1 MSASTN
7 TGNSAPA
14 FSGSS
19 REGAVDG
26 NTSGAA
32 GSRGGA
38 PPSELRFVCIAAN
51 EPTRGTGPK
60 LTTATR
66 IFSCQEPT
74 LGEQM
79 GITMPADTKIISNER
94 EGDHVEP
101 NVLPGESLSTAGPGG
116 DMRQREAQEH
126 ELKGM
131 KQRLENDDERASREA
146 LGKDEPIS
154 RVRCV
159 LGIAPWPFPAFHQ
172 ALPPT
177 SSLTTRSLNRQPPNV
192 Q

>member
-1 MSASTN
+1 MSTTSSHN

-19 REGAVDG
+19 REGAVEG

-38 PPSELRFVCIAAN
+38 PP
-51 EPTRGTGPK
+51 K
-60 LTTATR
+60 
-66 IFSCQEPT
+66 PT

-79 GITMPADTKIISNER
+79 GITMPADTKIISTER

-116 DMRQREAQEH
+116 DMRQRKTQEH

-146 LGKDEPIS
+146 LGYDETI
-154 RVRCV
+154 
-159 LGIAPWPFPAFHQ
+159 
-172 ALPPT
+172 
-177 SSLTTRSLNRQPPNV
+177 TRLRQPPNV